1 MVSPYARPL
10 KTQGAEGR
18 VAHAVVK
25 LSRGAEREY
34 RMLRAATHA
43 RVVHADHAPGMLI
56 MPAAD
61 TDLLALVQAGP
72 LEPKRAWRLLAD
84 LRDAVFAIH
93 TRGIVH
99 RDVKLENV
107 LVYGDRAK
115 LGDFGYATFLKR
127 GETLTETRG
136 TPGYVAP
143 EIMRREP
150 YDHKVD
156 VFSFGVCCFAA
167 CTRQMPFDKRG
178 PRARIPGIARLD
190 ALDLTDARRTAVES
204 ALRFSAA
211 DRASSLDLARL
222 RLLGE
227 PLRLEDR
234 PGDQA

>member
-1 MVSPYARPL
+1 MVKSQYARPL
-10 KTQGAEGR
+10 AAQGSEGR

-25 LSRGAEREY
+25 LSRDAGREY
-34 RMLRAATHA
+34 RMIRAATHA
-43 RVVHADHAPGMLI
+43 RVVHADHAPGVLI

-61 TDLLALVQAGP
+61 CDLLSLLQKGP
-72 LEPKRAWRLLAD
+72 VPPEQTWRLLAD
-84 LRDAVFAIH
+84 LRDAIFAIH

-127 GETLTETRG
+127 GETLTEARG
-136 TPGYVAP
+136 TPGYVAF
-143 EIMRREP
+143 EILRRKP

-167 CTRQMPFDKRG
+167 CAKVMPFDER
-178 PRARIPGIARLD
+178 RVLERVRSDAQRVWD
-190 ALDLTDARRTAVES
+190 ALDLTDARRRAVDS
-204 ALRFSAA
+204 ALRFAPS

-222 RLLGE
+222 KLH
-227 PLRLEDR
+227 
-234 PGDQA
+234 